1 MSALDGWIDILRT
14 GSWRDMRG
22 TEATF
27 SGGDLDAIVAATR
40 AADPAPVVVGHP
52 AADAPAYAWVQDV
65 RRVGDRLQARLRD
78 IDGAFRSAVEAGRYT
93 GRSVALVA
101 GAEGAL
107 RIRHLGFLGGRAPA
121 VDGLAPTQFAG
132 AGDAV
137 RTYTFAADEMQR
149 SVYRTIASMFRSM
162 REWIIERDGAEQ
174 ADRIV
179 PDRNLGIIEDAGRE
193 DIAAFAGASDTQPLT
208 VARSTPQ
215 ALDHDTAG
223 REKHVA
229 GGIHSADT
237 EPSGDS
243 DMSGTKGA
251 GTGATDLDLAARAAE
266 LDAREAVL
274 DALEAHR
281 AADAAVAP
289 HVEAGRVLPAE
300 RAGLTALL
308 ASLPAD
314 DAEGA
319 TLVFAGA
326 DDGAEERQPPR
337 KWLLAFVAAL
347 PSRVDYRELAGAD
360 TAPAG
365 DGGDARQSAKEQ
377 SRAARELIALA
388 AARGEHMTV
397 TEAVDIVRAGG
408 HRQGGQ

>member
-1 MSALDGWIDILRT
+1 MSALDGWMDILRT

-149 SVYRTIASMFRSM
+149 SVFRSIASMFRSM

-179 PDRNLGIIEDAGRE
+179 PDWNLGIIEDAGRE
-193 DIAAFAGASDTQPLT
+193 DIAAFAVASDTQDHT
-208 VARSTPQ
+208 VDGSSQHPASP
-215 ALDHDTAG
+215 DTAG
-223 REKHVA
+223 RETHVA

-251 GTGATDLDLAARAAE
+251 GTGATDLDLAARAAA

-274 DALEAHR
+274 DAQ
-281 AADAAVAP
+281 AAVAP

-326 DDGAEERQPPR
+326 EDGAEERQPPR
-337 KWLLAFVAAL
+337 KWLLSFVAAL
-347 PSRVDYRELAGAD
+347 PSRVDYHERAAVD
-360 TAPAG
+360 TAPAA
-365 DGGDARQSAKEQ
+365 DGEYDQQSVEAQ
-377 SRAARELIALA
+377 ARAAREFIALA
-388 AARGEHMTV
+388 AERGEHVTV
-397 TEAVDIVRAGG
+397 TEAVDIVRAGR